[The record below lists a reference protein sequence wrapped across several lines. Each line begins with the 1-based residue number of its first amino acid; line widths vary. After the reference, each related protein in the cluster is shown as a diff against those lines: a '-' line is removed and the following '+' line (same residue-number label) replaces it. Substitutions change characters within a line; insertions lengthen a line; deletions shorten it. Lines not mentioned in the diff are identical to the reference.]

1 MPRLPGKTQDI
12 ATSSNTSSNS
22 FQVLWYVSQWRRAL
36 LAAPWKQMLRQTPP
50 PRARPAKTQTSELTF
65 RTLQKEDLGG
75 PLLLVR
81 AEVPAVVC
89 EIVVHPGDCPTE
101 PPDEHSPGLDLLGRR
116 SIQPLPQAGRLL
128 GDAAQER
135 EALPAVRHRDLGTP
149 ALVEHELHSRLLLCK
164 SEQSGPAA
172 CTGIFATPGSVLSV
186 PRHNLG
192 YTS

>member
-50 PRARPAKTQTSELTF
+50 PRARPAKTQTSELAF

-81 AEVPAVVC
+81 AEFPKL
-89 EIVVHPGDCPTE
+89 GCPILIE
-101 PPDEHSPGLDLLGRR
+101 PLDG
-116 SIQPLPQAGRLL
+116 
-128 GDAAQER
+128 
-135 EALPAVRHRDLGTP
+135 
-149 ALVEHELHSRLLLCK
+149 
-164 SEQSGPAA
+164 
-172 CTGIFATPGSVLSV
+172 
-186 PRHNLG
+186 
-192 YTS
+192 